1 METAIIYL
9 WMIIKLIQSVY
20 QHLHLENVR
29 RPVQGADL
37 LGGGDKLQHLLL
49 LHLHVISFI

>member
-37 LGGGDKLQHLLL
+37 LGGGDSLQPLLL